1 MNRGV
6 YALLLAQFLTAFA
19 DNAILF
25 TAIAIVLQTP
35 HTAPWYVPALQ
46 SAFLVAFV
54 VLAPMVGPLADS
66 RPKSQVLMLG
76 NLLKAAGVVAMLFG
90 LEPIAAY
97 GLVGIGAA
105 VYGPAKY
112 GILPEIVDH
121 THLVRANSWIEG
133 STIVAI
139 IAGTVVGARMADTS
153 VHGAMIAI
161 AICYGLSMLATLLVP
176 RVRPTHAATFDPR
189 HFFHMMRTLLASD
202 RARFVMLGTSLF
214 WAAAAVLRLLLVAWA
229 PLVLVTHN
237 TTDIAD
243 LTLALALGIIIGAM
257 AAPKL
262 IPIEHLRRARV
273 AAYLMGLCILGLS
286 QIESVWP
293 ARAMLVAI
301 GVTGG
306 LFMVPV
312 NATLQEIG
320 HNTIGSG
327 GAVAL
332 QNFFENATMLL
343 AVGAY
348 TFAAGEGLSPIFSIV
363 GVGIFVL
370 VMTGLVS
377 WHLPADTASD
387 DIETEPKKPRTN
399 P

>member
-6 YALLLAQFLTAFA
+6 YALLIAQFLTAFA

-25 TAIAIVLQTP
+25 TAIAIVLRAPT
-35 HTAPWYVPALQ
+35 TAPWYVPALQ

-66 RPKSQVLMLG
+66 RPKSRILMLG
-76 NLLKAAGVVAMLFG
+76 NVLKAAGVMLMLFG
-90 LEPIAAY
+90 VEPIAAY

-121 THLVRANSWIEG
+121 TRLVRANGWIEG

-139 IAGTVVGARMADTS
+139 IVGTVVGARIADVS
-153 VHGAMIAI
+153 IHGAMIVVI
-161 AICYGLSMLATLLVP
+161 GCYALSLLATFFVP
-176 RVRPTHAATFDPR
+176 RVAPTRRLVIDPR
-189 HFFHMMRTLLASD
+189 HFLQMMRTLLATS

-229 PLVLVTHN
+229 PLVLLTHN

-243 LTLALALGIIIGAM
+243 LTLALALGIIVGAM
-257 AAPKL
+257 LAPRL
-262 IPIEHLRRARV
+262 IPIESLRRARL
-273 AAYLMGLCILGLS
+273 AAYLMGVCILALS
-286 QIESVWP
+286 QLDSVWP

-301 GVTGG
+301 GIAGG

-312 NATLQEIG
+312 NAALQEIG
-320 HNTIGSG
+320 HKTIGSG

-332 QNFFENATMLL
+332 QNFFENATMLVT
-343 AVGAY
+343 VGLY
-348 TFAAGEGLSPIFSIV
+348 TVAAGRGVSPVASIV
-363 GVGIFVL
+363 GVGVFVL
-370 VMTGLVS
+370 IMTALVS
-377 WHLPADTASD
+377 WRLPADSAGAGKGSA
-387 DIETEPKKPRTN
+387 PV
-399 P
+399 

>member
-1 MNRGV
+1 MSRGV
-6 YALLLAQFLTAFA
+6 YALLIAQFLTAFA

-25 TAIAIVLQTP
+25 TAIAIVLHAPT
-35 HTAPWYVPALQ
+35 TAPWYVPALQ

-66 RPKSQVLMLG
+66 RPKSHILMLG
-76 NLLKAAGVVAMLFG
+76 NILKAAGVTLMLLG
-90 LEPIAAY
+90 VEPIAAY

-121 THLVRANSWIEG
+121 TRLVRANGWIEG

-139 IAGTVVGARMADTS
+139 IVGTVVGARIADAS
-153 VHGAMIAI
+153 IHGAMIAVI
-161 AICYGLSMLATLLVP
+161 ACYALSLLATFFVP
-176 RVRPTHAATFDPR
+176 RVAPTRRLVIDPR
-189 HFFHMMRTLLASD
+189 HFFQMMRTLLATS

-229 PLVLVTHN
+229 PLVLLTHN

-243 LTLALALGIIIGAM
+243 LTLALALGIIVGAM
-257 AAPKL
+257 LAPRL
-262 IPIEHLRRARV
+262 IPIEYLRRARL
-273 AAYLMGLCILGLS
+273 AAYLMGVCILALS
-286 QIESVWP
+286 QLDSVWP

-301 GVTGG
+301 GIAGG

-312 NATLQEIG
+312 NAALQEIG
-320 HNTIGSG
+320 HKTIGSG

-343 AVGAY
+343 AVGVY
-348 TFAAGEGLSPIFSIV
+348 TVAAGRGVSPVVSIV
-363 GVGIFVL
+363 GVGVFVL
-370 VMTGLVS
+370 IMTALVS
-377 WHLPADTASD
+377 WRLPADTVRSD
-387 DIETEPKKPRTN
+387 R
-399 P
+399 